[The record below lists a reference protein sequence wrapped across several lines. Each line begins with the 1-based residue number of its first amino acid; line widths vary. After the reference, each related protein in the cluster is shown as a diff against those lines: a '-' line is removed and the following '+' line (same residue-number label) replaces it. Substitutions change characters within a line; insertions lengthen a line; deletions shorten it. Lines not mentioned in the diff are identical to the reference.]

1 MDQKLEQL
9 IKYIKN
15 EAGIVI
21 KYLFFNILVKIDY
34 FMVHFVKREIEKS
47 MIYLYLLILLLKRL
61 FERTIRENRAFAK
74 MVLIEDCFFLTF
86 PVCF

>member
-1 MDQKLEQL
+1 MDQKLGQL

-47 MIYLYLLILLLKRL
+47 MIYLYLSILLPKRL
-61 FERTIRENRAFAK
+61 LKGQLERT
-74 MVLIEDCFFLTF
+74 VLLQKWY
-86 PVCF
+86 

>member
-34 FMVHFVKREIEKS
+34 FMVHFVKREIEKG

>member
-21 KYLFFNILVKIDY
+21 KYLFFNILVKIDH

-47 MIYLYLLILLLKRL
+47 MIYLYLSILLLKRL
-61 FERTIRENRAFAK
+61 LKGQLERT
-74 MVLIEDCFFLTF
+74 VLLQKWY
-86 PVCF
+86 

>member
-1 MDQKLEQL
+1 MDQKLGQL

-47 MIYLYLLILLLKRL
+47 MIYLYLSILLLKRL
-61 FERTIRENRAFAK
+61 LKGQLERT
-74 MVLIEDCFFLTF
+74 VLLQKWY
-86 PVCF
+86 

>member
-21 KYLFFNILVKIDY
+21 KYLFFNNLVKINY
-34 FMVHFVKREIEKS
+34 FMVHFVQREIEKS
-47 MIYLYLLILLLKRL
+47 MIYLYLSILLLKRL
-61 FERTIRENRAFAK
+61 LKGQLERT
-74 MVLIEDCFFLTF
+74 VLLQKWY
-86 PVCF
+86 

>member
-47 MIYLYLLILLLKRL
+47 MIYLYLSILLLKRL
-61 FERTIRENRAFAK
+61 LKGQLERT
-74 MVLIEDCFFLTF
+74 VLLQKWY
-86 PVCF
+86 